1 MGGTATVKWNLVRIR
16 FQNHFPGGI
25 KIDVNLRIRKNLS
38 MHEFINPMDTV
49 NKLGTQCGM
58 PMDGAGGPTMTTQCD
73 DGYAF

>member
-1 MGGTATVKWNLVRIR
+1 
-16 FQNHFPGGI
+16 
-25 KIDVNLRIRKNLS
+25 

-58 PMDGAGGPTMTTQCD
+58 PLDGAGGPTMTTQCD